1 MDKYIGIVIVYA
13 LLLAVYASIKKKAPF
28 FGRSIVKMT
37 LSTMFLLVAGLGL
50 KDANQWTVSVF
61 VALCFAWIGDWF
73 LRYMGISAAKF
84 NVGVVAFAVCQCV
97 LVGNAL
103 FYGGYGERGL
113 LLPGAFLIAGLS
125 TLVLWRMLAKSN
137 AELGISY
144 PFVKGYM
151 FTMSVLFGV
160 SVYFM
165 FTSGGSL
172 AEILMTA
179 GMFLFYVSDLF
190 LGVYSYI
197 SKKTALTVLNSITY
211 FGGMMLI
218 ALSAAI

>member
-1 MDKYIGIVIVYA
+1 
-13 LLLAVYASIKKKAPF
+13 
-28 FGRSIVKMT
+28 
-37 LSTMFLLVAGLGL
+37 
-50 KDANQWTVSVF
+50 
-61 VALCFAWIGDWF
+61 
-73 LRYMGISAAKF
+73 
-84 NVGVVAFAVCQCV
+84 
-97 LVGNAL
+97 
-103 FYGGYGERGL
+103 
-113 LLPGAFLIAGLS
+113 
-125 TLVLWRMLAKSN
+125 MLAKSN